1 MFQHPL
7 LRYQLPLAAILLM
20 ASGIVTFDSSALARK
35 AQKVRSTPTQARTK
49 AIAVPTDPAMLAPE
63 QTDPLDSPHPIPWNW
78 IMQTQDEVSATKGS
92 GVRFYRTPSLVSP
105 DGQYAAYTRIQI
117 QVQPDMYRSR
127 VSSVMFVENLSNG
140 SLRMVTASSP
150 LANNPRKRNEPADK
164 PGVIS
169 VLIPVSWSQRGDR
182 LLARQFEG
190 LFNTSDASDYA
201 VVWDR
206 QQNRA
211 RTIAPSKIRYSNSVL
226 LGWSGSKPDQVLFR
240 AGELGD
246 EQPPLWAVNLGGRTM
261 LAAKKDKP
269 IVFGRNV
276 AQTWAGPQAH
286 W

>member
-35 AQKVRSTPTQARTK
+35 AQKVRSTPAQARTK

-140 SLRMVTASSP
+140 GLRMVTASSP

-164 PGVIS
+164 AGVIS